1 MHESKRDTDGV
12 ILYKSMTTFRLL
24 QVVCAM
30 AAIDQKFQL
39 SCMNPNF
46 LSYTQCYECEALNY
60 ENLMLQTSVMF
71 SSTTT
76 F

>member
-1 MHESKRDTDGV
+1 MHESKLDTDGV
-12 ILYKSMTTFRLL
+12 ILYKSMTTLRLL
-24 QVVCAM
+24 QVVCVM

-39 SCMNPNF
+39 SCMSPNS

-71 SSTTT
+71 SSTTI

>member
-1 MHESKRDTDGV
+1 MHESKRDTDGL
-12 ILYKSMTTFRLL
+12 ILYKAMTTLRLL
-24 QVVCAM
+24 LAVCAM

-39 SCMNPNF
+39 SCMSPNF
-46 LSYTQCYECEALNY
+46 LSYTQCYECEALKY

-71 SSTTT
+71 SSATT